1 MFIRFLS
8 TALQEMLNK
17 FSDVS
22 SCEETP
28 AETVVTAEG
37 KMYVNLAVGMRSK
50 LCPWPVQYTAQLEVY
65 VVVNIIDF
73 QLLTRW

>member
-37 KMYVNLAVGMRSK
+37 N
-50 LCPWPVQYTAQLEVY
+50 VY
-65 VVVNIIDF
+65 GN
-73 QLLTRW
+73 TG